1 MRLLVHNKPKLKMP
15 EFKVDEPLSKHIDDP
30 LLSNMNGSFC
40 CGLIGKAG
48 SGMTFLMVSFIQS
61 PKKYFKKVLNKIYV
75 FMPNSSR
82 NSMKQNIFN
91 VLPDDQVFEG
101 VSYEILSDV
110 YEKLLENTENNH
122 K

>member
-1 MRLLVHNKPKLKMP
+1 MNK
-15 EFKVDEPLSKHIDDP
+15 
-30 LLSNMNGSFC
+30 SFC

-48 SGMTFLMVSFIQS
+48 SGKTSLMVSFIQT
-61 PKKYFKKVLNKIYV
+61 PKKFKKVFNKIYV

-101 VSYEILSDV
+101 VSYDILSDV
-110 YEKLLENTENNH
+110 YERLLENTE